1 MEEAEEEAEAV
12 PQVRQLLP
20 EESVVDK
27 QQQPRLDRTEPGE
40 EVEEEEEEEE
50 VRAGRSRHLLGLRAL
65 WAETGQ
71 GRHGSLGLGRS
82 WGSASTAVPAQ
93 RVQAQRVQGRR

>member
-40 EVEEEEEEEE
+40 EVEEEEEEW
-50 VRAGRSRHLLGLRAL
+50 RMGDR
-65 WAETGQ
+65 
-71 GRHGSLGLGRS
+71 
-82 WGSASTAVPAQ
+82 
-93 RVQAQRVQGRR
+93 